1 MPVSKPVGV
10 SQVPCAVC
18 RGPWAVGRVPWAVGR
33 GLAGGCPPRARMR

>member
-18 RGPWAVGRVPWAVGR
+18 RGPWAVGRGPWAGWR
-33 GLAGGCPPRARMR
+33 LSAARPDA